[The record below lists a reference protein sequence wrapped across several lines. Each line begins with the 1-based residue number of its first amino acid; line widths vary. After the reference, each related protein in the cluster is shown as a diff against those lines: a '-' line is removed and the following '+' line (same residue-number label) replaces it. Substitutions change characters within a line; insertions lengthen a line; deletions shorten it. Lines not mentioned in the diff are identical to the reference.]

1 MKKLIIAS
9 LFLLGITGLH
19 AQQQT
24 IVGTDIDN
32 FWIAYDKIVS
42 TTDTVLQYQYLN
54 DLYISKGSPGL
65 VDMMSVRNYTAEDY
79 LDAINNYPLFWP
91 SMRENTKQYKNTYA
105 EIEQNIFKLKAIYPS
120 LMPSTIYF
128 TIGAF
133 SSNGTILNNHVL
145 IGSELA
151 FGDTTTVISEFP
163 EYRQQ
168 YFKVFEP
175 KKNLALL
182 CTHEY
187 VHTQQ
192 KIPLDNLLS
201 YCIYEG
207 IAEFVS
213 CLATGKPSTSP
224 AIAFGKTNTSLV
236 ANKFAADMFNGNI
249 YDWMWGENSNE
260 LKIRDLGYF
269 IGYEISER
277 YYNAATDKQQAIKD
291 LIELDYTNEDVV
303 EHIVDQTQL
312 LPKTLENLWADFEL
326 SRPKVLALQ
335 PFENNATNVQP
346 GTTDIVFTFS
356 QPVDV
361 CCQGL
366 DYGPLGAAAFT
377 PIPIEHRNFSPDG
390 KTWTIKLNLE
400 PGKQY
405 QYVLSTNF
413 RDAQGN
419 RLKPYLLD
427 FTTAPK

>member
-175 KKNLALL
+175 KKSRF
-182 CTHEY
+182 
-187 VHTQQ
+187 
-192 KIPLDNLLS
+192 I
-201 YCIYEG
+201 IY
-207 IAEFVS
+207 A
-213 CLATGKPSTSP
+213 
-224 AIAFGKTNTSLV
+224 
-236 ANKFAADMFNGNI
+236 
-249 YDWMWGENSNE
+249 
-260 LKIRDLGYF
+260 
-269 IGYEISER
+269 
-277 YYNAATDKQQAIKD
+277 
-291 LIELDYTNEDVV
+291 
-303 EHIVDQTQL
+303 
-312 LPKTLENLWADFEL
+312 
-326 SRPKVLALQ
+326 
-335 PFENNATNVQP
+335 
-346 GTTDIVFTFS
+346 
-356 QPVDV
+356 
-361 CCQGL
+361 
-366 DYGPLGAAAFT
+366 
-377 PIPIEHRNFSPDG
+377 
-390 KTWTIKLNLE
+390 
-400 PGKQY
+400 
-405 QYVLSTNF
+405 
-413 RDAQGN
+413 
-419 RLKPYLLD
+419 
-427 FTTAPK
+427 

>member
-1 MKKLIIAS
+1 MHKLIIVS
-9 LFLLGITGLH
+9 ILLFGITRSH
-19 AQQQT
+19 AQQQKF
-24 IVGTDIDN
+24 VGTDIDN
-32 FWIAYDKIVS
+32 FWIAYDKIIS

-54 DLYISKGSPGL
+54 DLYIRKGSPGL
-65 VDMMSVRNYTAEDY
+65 VDIMSVRNYTPEDF
-79 LDAINNYPLFWP
+79 LDAINSHPLFWA
-91 SMRENTKQYKNTYA
+91 SMRENTKQYKNTYT
-105 EIEQNIFKLKAIYPS
+105 EIEKNISKLKTIYPS
-120 LMPSTIYF
+120 LVPSTIYF

-133 SSNGTILNNHVL
+133 RTNGTILNNHVL

-168 YFKVFEP
+168 YFKEFEP

-192 KIPLDNLLS
+192 KLPVDNLLS

-207 IAEFVS
+207 VAEFVS
-213 CLATGKPSTSP
+213 CLATGQPSTSP
-224 AIAFGKTNTSLV
+224 AIGFGKTNTALV
-236 ANKFAADMFNGNI
+236 ANTFAADMFNGNI
-249 YDWMWGENSNE
+249 YDWLWGENSND

-269 IGYEISER
+269 IGYEICER
-277 YYNAATDKQQAIKD
+277 YYQAAADKQQAIKD
-291 LIELDYTNEDVV
+291 LVELDYTNEELV

-312 LPKTLENLWADFEL
+312 LPKTLESLWADFEL
-326 SRPKVLALQ
+326 SRPKVIALQ
-335 PFENNATNVQP
+335 PFENNSTNVPP
-346 GTTDIVFTFS
+346 GITDIVFTFS
-356 QPVDV
+356 QPIDV

-366 DYGPLGAAAFT
+366 DYGPLGADAFT
-377 PIPIEHRNFSPDG
+377 PIPIENRNFSPDG
-390 KTWTIKLNLE
+390 KTWTIRLNLE
-400 PGKQY
+400 PDKHY

-427 FTTAPK
+427 FTTAVK